1 MTREATRQVIDET
14 GAIHRLKRRIGRG
27 GQGDVWLADGG
38 RRIVKLMRHG
48 RRAETLRRQLI
59 FVRRLDLKGLHVARP
74 IAVLRR
80 PHIGYVAEFLEDMT
94 SIKELIEAPAE
105 GLLEWHIATG
115 GLRRR
120 LRLLAHAGEAIR
132 GLHARGVIYADV
144 SHNNVFV
151 SAPIHADEAW
161 LIDLDNLA
169 HESDPRHPVHT
180 PGYGAPEVVRGTSG
194 CTSLSDAWAFAV
206 LVWQTLTLTHPFV
219 GDIVDEGPPELEE
232 KAFAAELPWA
242 WHSVDDSNACSV
254 GLPYELV
261 MGSRLFELARRCF
274 EHGVDDRSA
283 RPSISQW
290 VERLHS
296 AADLTLE
303 CPECKGTFLVT
314 ETSCPWCDE
323 PSAKIDRVAIIRW
336 VPEQGIVVPAT
347 RLPQLPVVDV
357 QWTRLPKRLTE
368 GLQGV
373 AGRARHVGVRRVP
386 RGFEVL
392 AAPGERAWIV
402 EQPLVDLEEGESLRA
417 EVRAEGDD
425 FEIEFRV
432 HRRSQAHTNVE
443 PRCFVRPV
451 HRVEGRARTVLEKG
465 WLVLFDSP
473 DRPQRAAVLGRR
485 P

>member
-161 LIDLDNLA
+161 LIDLDNL
-169 HESDPRHPVHT
+169 
-180 PGYGAPEVVRGTSG
+180 
-194 CTSLSDAWAFAV
+194 
-206 LVWQTLTLTHPFV
+206 Q
-219 GDIVDEGPPELEE
+219 
-232 KAFAAELPWA
+232 
-242 WHSVDDSNACSV
+242 
-254 GLPYELV
+254 
-261 MGSRLFELARRCF
+261 
-274 EHGVDDRSA
+274 
-283 RPSISQW
+283 
-290 VERLHS
+290 
-296 AADLTLE
+296 DLL
-303 CPECKGTFLVT
+303 
-314 ETSCPWCDE
+314 
-323 PSAKIDRVAIIRW
+323 
-336 VPEQGIVVPAT
+336 
-347 RLPQLPVVDV
+347 LPQ
-357 QWTRLPKRLTE
+357 TRCAVCKRLKTLMIDAQLE
-368 GLQGV
+368 T
-373 AGRARHVGVRRVP
+373 ANSRRTS
-386 RGFEVL
+386 
-392 AAPGERAWIV
+392 
-402 EQPLVDLEEGESLRA
+402 DSS
-417 EVRAEGDD
+417 
-425 FEIEFRV
+425 
-432 HRRSQAHTNVE
+432 RSFA
-443 PRCFVRPV
+443 
-451 HRVEGRARTVLEKG
+451 
-465 WLVLFDSP
+465 S
-473 DRPQRAAVLGRR
+473 
-485 P
+485 